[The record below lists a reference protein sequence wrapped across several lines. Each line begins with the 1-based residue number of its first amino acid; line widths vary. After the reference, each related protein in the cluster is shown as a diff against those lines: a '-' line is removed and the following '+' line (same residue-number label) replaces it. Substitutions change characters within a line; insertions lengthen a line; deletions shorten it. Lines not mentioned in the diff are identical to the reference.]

1 MSNRVGV
8 MENKTRQTHQQKRQ
22 GPLVGLCLTLL
33 GLLGA
38 PFGASA
44 AGMLTPTGSADQAVE
59 ILDHHVD
66 VRITDGFAR
75 TVIQQTFANPNP
87 QPVEAIY
94 AFPVPESSSL
104 SEITIHSGETVL
116 EGEVVPRAE
125 AERIYQEEKSKGN
138 DVGMGSKESYQRY
151 EFRVFPVRPGV
162 ETRIEVVYYQPL
174 KIDLGVGRYVYP
186 IEEGGTDEAA
196 ESFWTRTDKVKRSFS
211 AAVTVRSGYP
221 LEEVRIKGF
230 PGAAVQEDAH
240 TYRWT
245 FDAPEGTLNQDLVV
259 YYRLAQDLPGR
270 VDMLSY
276 KPSPADPGYFML
288 TLTPGVDLEPLQA
301 GADYLFILDLS
312 GSMRGKLATL
322 IAGLEK
328 TLGELRPEDRAHIV
342 TFSDQARQLTR
353 NWQTL
358 TPENVSRL
366 TEQVS
371 RMTTGGSTNL
381 YDGLR
386 LGLEQLDADRA
397 TNVILITDAVTN
409 TGTLDPAQFHHLM
422 KQHDVRLFGF
432 LMGNS
437 ANWPLMRAIC
447 DASDGFYSAVSNADD
462 VVGKIL
468 MAKEKISYEALLDV
482 DVKIGGVRVNELAQ
496 DFGGKVFRGQ
506 QLTLFGRYQNGGPA
520 QLTMD
525 ARKTSGEQ
533 RYTTTFDFPQQ
544 AAEYPEL
551 ERLWAMSQIE
561 QVGLYRSIGKLE
573 AKEAKD
579 SIRDLGVNYQLVTD
593 ETSMLVM
600 ATEAFERHGIERKN
614 QQRIATEHAAQAQR
628 RANYAQGQTAGSPV
642 QSNRVDA
649 TPMFD
654 RKAPRI
660 GSGGGGGAFGVESL
674 LLLALTG
681 AGLLARRSR

>member
-1 MSNRVGV
+1 
-8 MENKTRQTHQQKRQ
+8 MEKQIRPIKQHSRQS
-22 GPLVGLCLTLL
+22 LLAGLCLTIL
-33 GLLGA
+33 GLLMTSAGA
-38 PFGASA
+38 HA
-44 AGMLTPTGSADQAVE
+44 AGILTPTGSADQAVE

-75 TVIQQTFANPNP
+75 TVIQQTFSNPNP
-87 QPVEAIY
+87 HDVEAIY

-116 EGEVVPRAE
+116 EGEVVARAD
-125 AERIYQEEKSKGN
+125 AERIYEEEKSKGN

-151 EFRVFPVRPGV
+151 EFRVFPIRPGV

-174 KIDLGVGRYVYP
+174 RIDLGVGRYVYP

-196 ESFWTRTDKVKRSFS
+196 ESFWTRTEKVKRSFS
-211 AAVTVRSGYP
+211 ADVTVRSGYP
-221 LEEVRIKGF
+221 LDEVRIKGF

-245 FDAPEGTLNQDLVV
+245 FDAPEGVLNQDLVV
-259 YYRLAQDLPGR
+259 YYRLAQNLPGR

-276 KPSPADPGYFML
+276 KPTVADPGYFMM

-312 GSMRGKLATL
+312 GSMNGKLSTL

-328 TLGELRPEDRAHIV
+328 TLGQLRPEDRVNIV
-342 TFSDQARQLTR
+342 TFSDKARRLTR
-353 NWQTL
+353 DWQAL
-358 TPENVSRL
+358 DPDNVQRL
-366 TEQVS
+366 TEQVAQL
-371 RMTTGGSTNL
+371 TTGGSTNL

-386 LGLEQLDADRA
+386 LGLSQLDADRA
-397 TNVILITDAVTN
+397 TNVVLITDAVTN
-409 TGTLDPAQFHHLM
+409 TGTLDPAMFHQLM

-468 MAKEKISYEALLDV
+468 MAKDKIAYEALLDV
-482 DVKIGGVRVNELAQ
+482 DVKIGGVRVNELTE
-496 DFGGKVFRGQ
+496 DFSGKVFRGQ
-506 QLTLFGRYQNGGPA
+506 QLTIFGRYQKGGEA
-520 QLTMD
+520 KLTMD

-533 RYTTTFDFPQQ
+533 RYTTTLDFPDR
-544 AAEYPEL
+544 AIDYPEL

-561 QVGLYRSIGKLE
+561 QVELLQSIGKLKGNE
-573 AKEAKD
+573 GKD
-579 SIRDLGVNYQLVTD
+579 SIRDLGINYQLVTD
-593 ETSMLVM
+593 ETSMIVL
-600 ATEAFERHGIERKN
+600 AAEDFKRHGIERKN
-614 QQRIATEHAAQAQR
+614 KQRIAAEHSAQTQRQASYAKAQS
-628 RANYAQGQTAGSPV
+628 AGAPVNSP
-642 QSNRVDA
+642 RVDK
-649 TPMFD
+649 TPMFNQN
-654 RKAPRI
+654 APRI
-660 GSGGGGGAFGVESL
+660 GSGGGGGGAFGLET
-674 LLLALTG
+674 LAFLTLVG
-681 AGLLARRSR
+681 AGFLARRRND

>member
-1 MSNRVGV
+1 
-8 MENKTRQTHQQKRQ
+8 MEKQIRPIKQHTHQSLLA
-22 GPLVGLCLTLL
+22 GFCFIVL
-33 GLLGA
+33 GLLTTSVGA
-38 PFGASA
+38 NA
-44 AGMLTPTGSADQAVE
+44 AGILTPTGSADQPVE

-75 TVIQQTFANPNP
+75 TVIQQTFSNPNP
-87 QPVEAIY
+87 HEVEAIY

-116 EGEVVPRAE
+116 EGEVVPRAD
-125 AERIYQEEKSKGN
+125 AERIYEEEKSKGN

-196 ESFWTRTDKVKRSFS
+196 KSFWTRTEKVKRSFS
-211 AAVTVRSGYP
+211 AEVTVRSGYP
-221 LEEVRIKGF
+221 LDEVRIKGF

-240 TYRWT
+240 TYCWT
-245 FDAPEGTLNQDLVV
+245 FDAPEGVLNQDLVV
-259 YYRLAQDLPGR
+259 YYRLAQNLPGR

-276 KPSPADPGYFML
+276 KPSVADPGYFMM
-288 TLTPGVDLEPLQA
+288 TLTPGVDLEPLRA

-312 GSMRGKLATL
+312 GSMSGKLSTL

-328 TLGELRPEDRAHIV
+328 TLGQLRPEDRVNIV
-342 TFSDQARQLTR
+342 TFSDKARRLTRDWQALDPGNVQRLTQQVSQLTA
-353 NWQTL
+353 
-358 TPENVSRL
+358 
-366 TEQVS
+366 
-371 RMTTGGSTNL
+371 GGSTNL

-386 LGLEQLDADRA
+386 LGLTQLDADRA
-397 TNVILITDAVTN
+397 TNVVLITDAVTN
-409 TGTLDPAQFHHLM
+409 TGTLDPAMFHQLM

-468 MAKEKISYEALLDV
+468 MAKEKITYEALLDV
-482 DVKIGGVRVNELAQ
+482 DVEISGVRVNELTE
-496 DFGGKVFRGQ
+496 DFSGKVFRGQ
-506 QLTLFGRYQNGGPA
+506 QLTIFGRYQKGGEA

-533 RYTTTFDFPQQ
+533 RYATTLDFPDQ
-544 AAEYPEL
+544 ATDYPEL

-561 QVGLYRSIGKLE
+561 QVELLQSIGKLQGE
-573 AKEAKD
+573 EAKD

-593 ETSMLVM
+593 ETSMIVM
-600 ATEAFERHGIERKN
+600 AAEGFQRHGIERKN
-614 QQRIATEHAAQAQR
+614 QQRIAAEHAAQAQR
-628 RANYAQGQTAGSPV
+628 QASYTKAQSAGAPVKSP
-642 QSNRVDA
+642 RVDK
-649 TPMFD
+649 TPMF
-654 RKAPRI
+654 KQNAPRI
-660 GSGGGGGAFGVESL
+660 GSGGGGGGGGAFGLETLGL
-674 LLLALTG
+674 LTLAG
-681 AGLLARRSR
+681 AGLLARRRNS

>member
-1 MSNRVGV
+1 MKKQIRYTNQPS
-8 MENKTRQTHQQKRQ
+8 RQSLFAR
-22 GPLVGLCLTLL
+22 LCLTAL
-33 GLLGA
+33 GLLLA
-38 PFGASA
+38 TPGASA

-75 TVIQQTFANPNP
+75 TVIQQTFSNPNP
-87 QPVEAIY
+87 YEVEAIY

-125 AERIYQEEKSKGN
+125 AERIYAEEKSKGN

-174 KIDLGVGRYVYP
+174 KVDLGVGRYVYP

-196 ESFWTRTDKVKRSFS
+196 ESFWTRTQHVKRSFS
-211 AAVTVRSGYP
+211 AEVTVRSGYP
-221 LEEVRIKGF
+221 LDEVRIKGF

-240 TYRWT
+240 TYRWS
-245 FDAPEGTLNQDLVV
+245 FNAPEGTLNQDLVV
-259 YYRLAQDLPGR
+259 YYRLAANLPGR

-276 KPSPADPGYFML
+276 KPTPSDPGYFMM

-312 GSMRGKLATL
+312 GSMSGKMSTL

-328 TLGELRPEDRAHIV
+328 TLGQLRPEDRVHIV
-342 TFSDQARQLTR
+342 TFSDQARRLTR
-353 NWQTL
+353 DWQAL
-358 TPENVSRL
+358 TPDNVKSL

-371 RMTTGGSTNL
+371 QLTAGGSTNL

-386 LGLEQLDADRA
+386 LGLKQLDADRA
-397 TNVILITDAVTN
+397 TNVVLITDAVTN
-409 TGTLDPAQFHHLM
+409 TGTLDPAMFHQLL

-447 DASDGFYSAVSNADD
+447 DASDGFYAPVSNADD

-468 MAKEKISYEALLDV
+468 MAKEKITYEALLDV
-482 DVKIGGVRVNELAQ
+482 DVEISGVRVNELTE
-496 DFGGKVFRGQ
+496 DFSGKVFRGQ
-506 QLTLFGRYQNGGPA
+506 QLTIFGRYQKGGEA

-533 RYTTTFDFPQQ
+533 RYATTVDFPEQ
-544 AAEYPEL
+544 ATDYPEL
-551 ERLWAMSQIE
+551 ARLWAMSQIE
-561 QVGLYRSIGKLE
+561 QVELLQSIGQLK
-573 AKEAKD
+573 AKEAED

-593 ETSMLVM
+593 ETSMIVM
-600 ATEAFERHGIERKN
+600 AAEGFERHGIERKN
-614 QQRIATEHAAQAQR
+614 QQRTAAERAAQTQR
-628 RANYAQGQTAGSPV
+628 QANYTSAQSAGAPVKSP
-642 QSNRVDA
+642 RVDKS
-649 TPMFD
+649 PMFKQD
-654 RKAPRI
+654 APRI
-660 GSGGGGGAFGVESL
+660 GSGGGGGAFGLETL
-674 LLLALTG
+674 ALLALTG
-681 AGLLARRSR
+681 AGLLVRRRK